1 MSRAFDIPAGT
12 KQGGILSPDF
22 FALYMHDL
30 IEILKSSGFGCL
42 VIQVCI
48 ACLFFADDLVLLSP
62 SRYGLQQLLD
72 ICASYCKKFCLDFNV
87 KKSKVM
93 IVGKPLL
100 ESNFS
105 SLFLN
110 DHPLDFVN
118 DYKYLGVEL
127 RGGKSLSFSP
137 LATIRSFHRAAN
149 SILYSRVKPDS
160 SVLMRLLYTNCVPI
174 VTYACAV
181 REFSAADMS
190 RCHVAINNA
199 IRKIFSFAV
208 WQSICHIRISYGYD
222 SIYEIF
228 SAAKAKFLANASSS
242 TNSIVSHLSTDRNNG
257 VWFIFCMMLYTLSPH
272 GR

>member
-1 MSRAFDIPAGT
+1 M
-12 KQGGILSPDF
+12 
-22 FALYMHDL
+22 
-30 IEILKSSGFGCL
+30 
-42 VIQVCI
+42 
-48 ACLFFADDLVLLSP
+48 
-62 SRYGLQQLLD
+62 LD
-72 ICASYCKKFCLDFNV
+72 ICASYCKTFCLDFNV

-127 RGGKSLSFSP
+127 RGGKSLSFS
-137 LATIRSFHRAAN
+137 SFHRAAN

-208 WQSICHIRISYGYD
+208 WQSIRHIRISYGYD

-228 SAAKAKFLANASSS
+228 SAAKAKFLAKASFS
-242 TNSIVSHLSTDRNNG
+242 TNLIVSHLSTVCNN
-257 VWFIFCMMLYTLSPH
+257 VV
-272 GR
+272 